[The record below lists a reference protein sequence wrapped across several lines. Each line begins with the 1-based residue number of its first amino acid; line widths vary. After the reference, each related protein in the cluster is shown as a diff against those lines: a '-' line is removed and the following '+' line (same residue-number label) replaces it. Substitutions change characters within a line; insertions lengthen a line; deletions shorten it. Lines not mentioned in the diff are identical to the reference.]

1 MSIWL
6 IVVLSLVGIL
16 LLFFVYGFTKM
27 KNIKEVETSA
37 NVVHLTDQNFS
48 NLTKNGLVL
57 VDFWADWCAPC
68 KMLAP
73 IMNEIADEMKG
84 KVKVGKLNVDISRQV
99 ASKFGVR
106 SIPTVIIFRNG
117 KEVKRLVGVK
127 PKSAYL
133 KELGITN

>member
-16 LLFFVYGFTKM
+16 FLFFVYGFYKM

-48 NLTKNGLVL
+48 NLTKNGLVI

-133 KELGITN
+133 KELGLN

>member
-6 IVVLSLVGIL
+6 IVLLSLVGIL
-16 LLFFVYGFTKM
+16 LLFFVYGFYKM

-37 NVVHLTDQNFS
+37 NVVHLNDQNFNS
-48 NLTKNGLVL
+48 LTKNGLVI

-99 ASKFGVR
+99 ASKFGIR

-133 KELGITN
+133 KELGLN

>member
-1 MSIWL
+1 
-6 IVVLSLVGIL
+6 
-16 LLFFVYGFTKM
+16 
-27 KNIKEVETSA
+27 
-37 NVVHLTDQNFS
+37 
-48 NLTKNGLVL
+48 
-57 VDFWADWCAPC
+57 
-68 KMLAP
+68 
-73 IMNEIADEMKG
+73 MNEIADETKG